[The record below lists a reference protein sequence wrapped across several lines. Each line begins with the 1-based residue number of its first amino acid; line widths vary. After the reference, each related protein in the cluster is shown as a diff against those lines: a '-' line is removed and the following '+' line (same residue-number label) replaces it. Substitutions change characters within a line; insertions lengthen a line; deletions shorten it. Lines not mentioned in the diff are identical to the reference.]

1 VIVTA
6 LALAAGRG
14 PARAALMASAV
25 LAGQLFVGWTNDFLD
40 AGRDRSAERQ
50 DKPLAAG
57 QVPTRRVR
65 AAAAIA
71 ALLTVPL
78 SLATGPASGAA
89 HLTAVA
95 AATAYNLGLKRTP
108 LSVVPYALA
117 FGLVPTFVT
126 AGPPI
131 THLPPAWAT
140 AAAALL
146 GAGAHF
152 TQTLTGLDGL
162 PKLIGRRATTIAG
175 PTLMTAA
182 AAVAALAAGG
192 QGGHGGQA
200 RPLLYAGLALT
211 LAIAAATLTAAAA
224 DHPKLAFRLTLATA
238 AVVTAT
244 VVLSGTSF

>member
-40 AGRDRSAERQ
+40 ADRDRSAERE
-50 DKPLAAG
+50 DKPIAAG
-57 QVPTRRVR
+57 QVPVRRVR

-162 PKLIGRRATTIAG
+162 PKLIGRRAATLAG

-182 AAVAALAAGG
+182 AAVAALAA
-192 QGGHGGQA
+192 GGHGGQA